1 MEAKTILPQN
11 STQHRSR
18 CYTVVNIA
26 FTIATIYG
34 LYAAAE
40 WKNRV
45 NLANRQRP
53 EGGFPAC
60 SRLRHWQPADPH
72 NCLYGRNVDAAPQQP
87 HGLACSSAQ
96 AAGAAAAA
104 AEGAA
109 AGHSAA
115 QDTIELE
122 PAYSKSE

>member
-26 FTIATIYG
+26 FTIATIYV

-45 NLANRQRP
+45 NLANRPGLQ
-53 EGGFPAC
+53 GGIPA
-60 SRLRHWQPADPH
+60 PP
-72 NCLYGRNVDAAPQQP
+72 
-87 HGLACSSAQ
+87 LAIR
-96 AAGAAAAA
+96 G
-104 AEGAA
+104 
-109 AGHSAA
+109 
-115 QDTIELE
+115 T
-122 PAYSKSE
+122 P